1 MRMRPSFSS
10 GWSIGALFAAAMFGA
25 VAAWAQSAPTPTP
38 TPPAT
43 TNVSVP
49 PATPDP
55 PPLKAEEIDALVAPI
70 ALYPDNLL
78 AQVLIAST
86 YPLEVA
92 MATQWRMQN
101 PNLQGEQLATALETQ
116 TWDASVKAL
125 VEVPTAL
132 DQMFQRLDWTQK
144 LGDAFLAQQKE
155 VMDSVQRLRQRA
167 QSAGKLMSSDQQ
179 KVTTENQTIVIEQA
193 NPQTIYVPY
202 YDPYYMYGG
211 WPYAGYPPYYWPA
224 PPGYA
229 FGAGLVFGLG
239 IAIAGGAWNNWVD
252 WNGGNINVDIN
263 RDRFTNIDR
272 SNIANRRDSANQ
284 RWQHNADHRLGTN
297 YRDQATR
304 ERFGQGNAAQANARR
319 DFRGFE
325 GGQLGDRAGQL
336 GDRGGQFGDLG
347 GKQLG
352 QRTGFERSGQA
363 RGFDGLGNGNATRDF
378 SSRGGLSRQSMNAS
392 RGFSGG
398 GARSFSGGGFR
409 GGGGGGFRGG
419 GGGRR

>member
-1 MRMRPSFSS
+1 M
-10 GWSIGALFAAAMFGA
+10 GALFAAAMFGA
-25 VAAWAQSAPTPTP
+25 VAAWAQNAPAPTQ

-49 PATPDP
+49 PTTPDP

-86 YPLEVA
+86 YPLEIA
-92 MATQWRMQN
+92 MAAQWKMQN
-101 PNLQGEQLATALETQ
+101 PNLQGEQLANALQTQ
-116 TWDASVKAL
+116 TWDASVKAM

-132 DQMFQRLDWTQK
+132 DQMSQRLDWTQK
-144 LGDAFLAQQKE
+144 LGDAFLAQQKD
-155 VMDSVQRLRQRA
+155 VMDSVQRLRQLA
-167 QSAGKLMSSDQQ
+167 QSKGTLMSGEQQ
-179 KVTTENQTIVIEQA
+179 KVVTENQTIIIEQT
-193 NPQTIYVPY
+193 NPQTMYVPY

-211 WPYAGYPPYYWPA
+211 WPYAAYPPYYWPT
-224 PPGYA
+224 PPGYYL
-229 FGAGLVFGLG
+229 GAGLAFGLG
-239 IAIAGGAWNNWVD
+239 VAIIGGAWNNWAD

-263 RDRFTNIDR
+263 RDNFNNINRD
-272 SNIANRRDSANQ
+272 NIANRRDNANS
-284 RWQHNADHRLGTN
+284 RSWQHNPENRRGTN

-304 ERFGQGNAAQANARR
+304 ERFGQSNAAQANARR

-325 GGQLGDRAGQL
+325 GGQLGDRTGQL
-336 GDRGGQFGDLG
+336 GDRGG
-347 GKQLG
+347 QLG

-363 RGFDGLGNGNATRDF
+363 GGFDGVGRGNATRDF
-378 SSRGGLSRQSMNAS
+378 SSRGAASRQSMAAS

-398 GARSFSGGGFR
+398 GRSFSGGGFR